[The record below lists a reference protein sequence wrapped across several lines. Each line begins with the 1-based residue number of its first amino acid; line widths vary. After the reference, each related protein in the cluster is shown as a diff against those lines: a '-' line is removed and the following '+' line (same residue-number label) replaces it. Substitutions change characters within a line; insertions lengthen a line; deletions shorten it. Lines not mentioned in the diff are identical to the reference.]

1 MDFPRA
7 DILRPSAL
15 VIAIAESI
23 ALNLPPCDETAI
35 AHIFGCCSEALMI
48 TSRPQ

>member
-23 ALNLPPCDETAI
+23 AFNLPPCDETASC
-35 AHIFGCCSEALMI
+35 AFLVVVRRLS
-48 TSRPQ
+48 